1 MNGEFEGIQRT
12 DAKGRRHIYIWI
24 FFLIELEL
32 INNIVLVSGVQQ
44 SDSGIY
50 VNWNS

>member
-1 MNGEFEGIQRT
+1 MESS
-12 DAKGRRHIYIWI
+12 KGYRGQMRRAGDIFIYGI

>member
-1 MNGEFEGIQRT
+1 MNGELEETQRT
-12 DAKGRRHIYIWI
+12 DAKGRRHIYIWN

-32 INNIVLVSGVQQ
+32 INNNVLVSGVQQ
-44 SDSGIY
+44 SDTGIY